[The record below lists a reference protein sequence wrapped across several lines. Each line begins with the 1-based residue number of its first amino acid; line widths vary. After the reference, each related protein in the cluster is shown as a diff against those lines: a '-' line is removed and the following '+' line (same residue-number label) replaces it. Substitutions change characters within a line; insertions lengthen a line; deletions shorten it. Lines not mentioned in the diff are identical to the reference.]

1 MIEILTSAYF
11 IVPVCIFAICIG
23 IYVIRRST
31 KIIMYN
37 KLSDISNKDAGYIY
51 DIISNEYSD
60 KNILLDVKLI
70 SSQAAKSSDVP
81 LLPSSDIVF
90 IGKCGVVL
98 ITLITNK
105 GEFDNPKTGKWRYRY
120 KNPAGEI
127 IVEDKINPFDA
138 TIPQIRVVSEL
149 LKNEKVYN
157 NCIKRIVVYTQ
168 SKIRF
173 TYDYK
178 EIVKVDDLMSTLEEY
193 NKKSILTSAE
203 IRLAYDAIYNYSEYL
218 KNQ

>member
-1 MIEILTSAYF
+1 MLNILTSAYF
-11 IVPVCIFAICIG
+11 IVPICIVAICIG
-23 IYVIRRST
+23 VYVIKRST

-37 KLSDISNKDAGYIY
+37 KLSDVTVKDSGYIY

-60 KNILLDVKLI
+60 KSILTDVKLI
-70 SSQAAKSSDVP
+70 SNQAVKESDVA
-81 LLPSSDIVF
+81 LLPVSDMVY

-98 ITLITNK
+98 MTIITNK

-120 KNPAGEI
+120 KNAAGEI

-138 TIPQIRVVSEL
+138 TIPQIRVVSDL
-149 LKNEKVYN
+149 LKNEKVYH

-178 EIVKVDDLMSTLEEY
+178 EIVSIDNLMATLEEY

-203 IRLAYDAIYNYSEYL
+203 IRLAYDAISNYSEYL